1 MSGFEALALREPD
14 RPFDVQGHRGA
25 RGLLPENT
33 LAGIACALEIGVGSV
48 ECDVALSVDDVV
60 ILSHDG
66 AVLHRVALGA
76 RSTSQTPARR
86 PPLVE
91 FPRLGVGCGDPEGLS
106 AVRGEPVQRVT
117 TLGSVL
123 ALFELFEAGDVRLD
137 VEVKSAGHSD
147 PRSDPAHVVERV
159 VAVIRAHG
167 AVQTCSLR
175 SFDMQVQHQAL
186 QQCSELSRTL
196 LVGTAAD
203 QVPVDLAM
211 DAAVTA
217 TEILGLASE
226 IAAAA
231 VAPGRS
237 LVTPE
242 LIERAHARGLPVIP
256 WTVNDPASVRELLAI
271 GVDGICTDRPDVL
284 RKTLAEDGWPLP
296 APLRAPGWLRHG
308 WQAWPNQSPARD
320 AS

>member
-1 MSGFEALALREPD
+1 MSGFEALALRKPD

-25 RGLLPENT
+25 RGLPPENT
-33 LAGIACALEIGVGSV
+33 LAGIACALEIGVGSI

-66 AVLHRVALGA
+66 AVLHRVARGA
-76 RSTSQTPARR
+76 RSTSWPPRGRR
-86 PPLVE
+86 PLVDP
-91 FPRLGVGCGDPEGLS
+91 PRLEGGCADPEGFPT
-106 AVRGEPVQRVT
+106 VRDEPDQRVT

-123 ALFELFEAGDVRLD
+123 ALFELLETGDVRLD

-147 PRSDPAHVVERV
+147 PQSDPAHVVERV
-159 VAVIRAHG
+159 VAVIRAYG

-175 SFDMQVQHQAL
+175 SFDMHVQHQAL
-186 QQCSELSRTL
+186 QQCPELSRTL

-203 QVPVDLAM
+203 KVPVDLAM

-237 LVTPE
+237 KVTPE
-242 LIERAHARGLPVIP
+242 LIERAHARGLRVIP
-256 WTVNDPASVRELLAI
+256 WTVNNPASVRELLAM

-284 RKTLAEDGWPLP
+284 RETLAEDGWPLP
-296 APLRAPGWLRHG
+296 AGLRAPGWLRYG